1 MNTKK
6 IFAVISGAALLLTS
20 CNWVLEE
27 HPKTIYTPD
36 YFTTQ
41 AGVEGGLTALYSRLR
56 YQNGN
61 AYFQHNDHRH

>member
-41 AGVEGGLTALYSRLR
+41 AGVSIRPCSSRTWATISSTRSQLSSR
-56 YQNGN
+56 Q
-61 AYFQHNDHRH
+61 